1 MSLGRAVEPAAITTN
16 EERLAAS
23 DAAPV
28 WPATARYG
36 LLPAPAGLALI
47 QDLLNTRGNET
58 HEQDMLSDSRSAEV
72 WAAYA
77 IHAWSV
83 QRAVSCRV
91 PVLTEHDVARIRD
104 LRSAVEHAL
113 TGNPRGRLND
123 FVGAAQFAAT
133 STAAISWIP
142 KGHGWRWFCGAILGE
157 ILLSR
162 NADSWR
168 KMKICR
174 NDACRAAFYDRTWD
188 LSAVWH
194 NPACPRFSPTQG

>member
-1 MSLGRAVEPAAITTN
+1 VSLGRAVEPAAITTN

-91 PVLTEHDVARIRD
+91 PVLTEHDVARI
-104 LRSAVEHAL
+104 
-113 TGNPRGRLND
+113 
-123 FVGAAQFAAT
+123 GAAQFAAT